1 MQRRNRLVLD
11 RLDRHRVNLLIARRF
26 EQGFRV
32 GAIGLV
38 AAHVSMDVVRRQ
50 QPDDVAELFELARP
64 MVRRAARFEQYS
76 GWRLLCKVRKESI
89 ALCARPLPER
99 LTLQD
104 RRRWSYAPFGFLL
117 TVASERPLLPGTMMP
132 HRQEESIPSLEPTHP
147 PVRESVSPRCAA
159 QRAR

>member
-89 ALCARPLPER
+89 ARQASLGIHPTSSVRDRYPER
-99 LTLQD
+99 LTLRD
-104 RRRWSYAPFGFLL
+104 RRRWSYAPFGFL
-117 TVASERPLLPGTMMP
+117 
-132 HRQEESIPSLEPTHP
+132 
-147 PVRESVSPRCAA
+147 
-159 QRAR
+159 

>member
-1 MQRRNRLVLD
+1 MWLFGKCSAGWERPPPNIVSG
-11 RLDRHRVNLLIARRF
+11 LLRQEKAASETFGKALPLRQRF

-89 ALCARPLPER
+89 ARQASLGIHPTSSVR
-99 LTLQD
+99 D
-104 RRRWSYAPFGFLL
+104 RYLKD
-117 TVASERPLLPGTMMP
+117 
-132 HRQEESIPSLEPTHP
+132 
-147 PVRESVSPRCAA
+147 
-159 QRAR
+159 